1 MEDMMRQSTTPRKI
15 TICFADAI
23 VKVSPE
29 VATLLVR
36 TTQQCATP
44 ISEEEKTL
52 LLELATAV
60 MNMDAKLQVMSVTD
74 NVSNDC

>member
-1 MEDMMRQSTTPRKI
+1 MRQATTPRKI
-15 TICFADAI
+15 TICFEDTI

-44 ISEEEKTL
+44 ISEEAKTL
-52 LLELATAV
+52 LIELATAV
-60 MNMDAKLQVMSVTD
+60 MHMDAKLQVMAMTD
-74 NVSNDC
+74 NASNDC

>member
-1 MEDMMRQSTTPRKI
+1 MQQSTRPRKI
-15 TICFADAI
+15 TVCFEDAI

-44 ISEEEKTL
+44 ISEETKEL
-52 LLELATAV
+52 LIDLATAV
-60 MNMDAKLQVMSVTD
+60 MTMDTKLQTM
-74 NVSNDC
+74 

>member
-1 MEDMMRQSTTPRKI
+1 MRQSTTPRKI
-15 TICFADAI
+15 TICFEDAI

-44 ISEEEKTL
+44 ISEEAKAL

-60 MNMDAKLQVMSVTD
+60 MRMDAKLQVMAMTD
-74 NVSNDC
+74 NASNDC

>member
-1 MEDMMRQSTTPRKI
+1 MRQSTTPRKI